1 MNALQWLNGM
11 KKGELIEE
19 SKEEEYTLYVIDL
32 WKKTICI
39 IHRLYSN
46 GEKNTIK

>member
-19 SKEEEYTLYVIDL
+19 SKEEDEYNLYVIDL
-32 WKKTICI
+32 
-39 IHRLYSN
+39 
-46 GEKNTIK
+46 